1 MDDTTSN
8 SSSFGRGWIPLDR
21 HIGLP
26 GEEPGFLPGTGGERD
41 RRLGSRT
48 SEAGGGAQAG
58 FPDGAGRD
66 GWENLRV
73 PLHHPAD
80 GTPPRAGE
88 ELVPLRG
95 RADGWTPDRQRAF
108 LENLA
113 ACGSVSAAAR
123 SVGMSRESAYAL
135 RRRAGARGFA
145 QAWDAARVLAAEHL
159 VEVAWDRALNG
170 TIRPIWYHGEQ
181 VGEVRHHDSRLLLGL
196 IAQNRAL
203 VERGGAGSALA
214 SAPVVSAVLE
224 DWDAALARV
233 ERGEALPDP
242 GAEGASEQALPQ
254 PLPPAGGEQDVCRPG
269 RHPSQRG
276 GPVAEPDETAELEL
290 GAYDT
295 WWDEGAEQ
303 WLTNWPLPPEWDGE
317 QFRIEPARRGA
328 ESTRGAAVPLEPDEE
343 GWIDPEEAGEAA
355 EDGPAE
361 DWARTLTEEELDGLA
376 GQQALGAAER
386 AARIELYRR
395 RAFGLD
401 TEEGGE
407 EPEISAP

>member
-8 SSSFGRGWIPLDR
+8 SSASPFGRGWIPLDR

-26 GEEPGFLPGTGGERD
+26 GEGG
-41 RRLGSRT
+41 
-48 SEAGGGAQAG
+48 
-58 FPDGAGRD
+58 
-66 GWENLRV
+66 
-73 PLHHPAD
+73 HHPH
-80 GTPPRAGE
+80 TPSSE
-88 ELVPLRG
+88 EEGALSYDALVPLRG
-95 RADGWTPDRQRAF
+95 RADGWTPERQRAF

-242 GAEGASEQALPQ
+242 GAEVAAEQAAAEQALPQ

-328 ESTRGAAVPLEPDEE
+328 ESTRGAAVLLEPDED
-343 GWIDPEEAGEAA
+343 GWIAPEEAGQAA
-355 EDGPAE
+355 EDGPRE